1 MAVLPRH
8 QRSGVGKRL
17 VREGL
22 AKATEL
28 GYGSVVVVGHP
39 RYYPRFGFV
48 PASRWKIKAPFEVP
62 DDAFLALEIGKG
74 NLDEAGGLVEYPA
87 EFREL

>member
-1 MAVLPRH
+1 MAVLPRY

-22 AKATEL
+22 ARAREL
-28 GYGSVVVVGHP
+28 GHRSVVVVGHP
-39 RYYPRFGFV
+39 QYYPRFGFV

-62 DDAFLALEIGKG
+62 DDAFLALEIRKG
-74 NLDEAGGLVEYPA
+74 TLDEAGGLVEYPA
-87 EFREL
+87 AFSEL